1 MNDGI
6 DQMRKA
12 QEDRFFKLEQ
22 EKHLMAYVV
31 RRGSRGVACSHNF
44 DLDFF
49 FSFFGR
55 VFRWHTKKAQLR
67 EAKFVPKKRT
77 RTLLLLPTLH
87 HKHINTSW
95 HA

>member
-49 FSFFGR
+49 FWPRFPLAHQKSTVAR
-55 VFRWHTKKAQLR
+55 SKIRSQKEDAHPPSSPDSSSQA
-67 EAKFVPKKRT
+67 
-77 RTLLLLPTLH
+77 H
-87 HKHINTSW
+87 
-95 HA
+95 